1 MQNLQLSKLDLRSRS
16 GMLNGGEHGVAIVP
30 GNAEASRLYRL
41 VSGKE
46 KPLMPLDG
54 RLTEAQVTLLH
65 DWINQGAPWEGKDTI
80 EGSRAA
86 SSSTAALEE
95 MEIPAEARQYWAF
108 RKPTRPPLPHV
119 LNQKWSHHPV
129 DAFLMQV
136 FEQKGLTSAP
146 PADRNTLIRR
156 ATLDLIGLPPS
167 PDEVAAFVSDTS
179 ADAWEKLL
187 DRLLASPQYGERWG
201 RHWLDVARYADSSGF
216 EHDLDRPTAWRYR
229 DYVIQSFNKDTP
241 YNIFIAEQLAGD
253 ELDLTSFD
261 SKIATGFLR
270 AGPRVGFREK
280 DNPQYRFDY
289 LDDMIATTSMGM
301 LGLTVQCARCH
312 NHKFDPIPQ
321 KDYYRLQAV
330 FFPYVDVNYYAGPE
344 EETQALLA
352 RKKEIDDRIKP
363 LYEQIAALEAPYR
376 DRIFMTEVLTRFPE
390 DAQIA
395 VKTPE
400 SQRTPGQK
408 LLANQLLRAVGVLTN
423 LWNGR

>member
-1 MQNLQLSKLDLRSRS
+1 
-16 GMLNGGEHGVAIVP
+16 
-30 GNAEASRLYRL
+30 
-41 VSGKE
+41 
-46 KPLMPLDG
+46 
-54 RLTEAQVTLLH
+54 
-65 DWINQGAPWEGKDTI
+65 
-80 EGSRAA
+80 
-86 SSSTAALEE
+86 
-95 MEIPAEARQYWAF
+95 MEIPKHPILGLSETDS
-108 RKPTRPPLPHV
+108 PTPAAHPES
-119 LNQKWSHHPV
+119 KWSHHPV
-129 DAFLMQV
+129 DAFLILV
-136 FEQKGLTSAP
+136 FEQRADAAP

-156 ATLDLIGLPPS
+156 ASLDLIGLPPS
-167 PDEVAAFVSDTS
+167 PDEVASFMSDTS

-330 FFPYVDVNYYAGPE
+330 FFPYVDVNYHAGPE
-344 EETQALLA
+344 EETQAFLA
-352 RKKEIDDRIKP
+352 SQEESDARIKP

-376 DRIFMTEVLTRFPE
+376 DRIFITEVLTRFPE

-400 SQRTPGQK
+400 SQRTGQK
-408 LLANQLLRAVGVLTN
+408 LLANSFCGLSGFPDKSVERALVLRTRQREGPSRQGLKN
-423 LWNGR
+423 WKGNGRRNRLQASESPMATIALLPMVLVMSRLPAKV